1 MSIKKIISVTG
12 KLVVLTFIFLL
23 IYIGS
28 ANVFFTQVPALP
40 SDPSLIPAP
49 FDILVY
55 GGVHV
60 IILALVICRSR
71 WYGWRLALA
80 VGVAYY
86 GFVSFMSQ
94 IETWWFLSNL
104 TVTPLDLKGLFLM
117 GLPPAFLFVPLAVWV
132 LGKWKAPERIEEV
145 FVETQMPPA
154 QWAWKVVVIGIVYVG
169 LYFAA
174 GYYIAWRN
182 PALRAFYG
190 GTDPGNF
197 ISMMVL
203 NFQQSPLL
211 IPFQFIRGILWVL
224 FALPVIRMGRRP
236 WETALLAAIFISIPM
251 SIGCIMANPYIP
263 DASVRISH
271 LIEITSSN
279 FIFGMVLSWLFYRR
293 HSSIQELFGLKSA
306 VPSQVVSQAQ

>member
-1 MSIKKIISVTG
+1 
-12 KLVVLTFIFLL
+12 
-23 IYIGS
+23 
-28 ANVFFTQVPALP
+28 
-40 SDPSLIPAP
+40 
-49 FDILVY
+49 
-55 GGVHV
+55 
-60 IILALVICRSR
+60 
-71 WYGWRLALA
+71 
-80 VGVAYY
+80 
-86 GFVSFMSQ
+86 
-94 IETWWFLSNL
+94 
-104 TVTPLDLKGLFLM
+104 M

-154 QWAWKVVVIGIVYVG
+154 QWAWKLVVIGIVYVG

-174 GYYIAWRN
+174 GYYIAWQN

-211 IPFQFIRGILWVL
+211 IPFQFTRGILWVL

-236 WETALLAAIFISIPM
+236 WETALLAATFISIPM
-251 SIGCIMANPYIP
+251 SIGCIMANPYLP

-293 HSSIQELFGLKSA
+293 HSSIQDLFGLQSA